1 MENKELKEF
10 MEILRKVKDTHR
22 FMLFMYFCKPLLES
36 GESVEDIWEA
46 WVQSGI

>member
-10 MEILRKVKDTHR
+10 KKILHEVTDPRR
-22 FMLFMYFCKPLLES
+22 FLLFMYFCKPLLES

-46 WVQSGI
+46 WKQSGL

>member
-10 MEILRKVKDTHR
+10 KEILHKVKDPHR
-22 FMLFMYFCKPLLES
+22 FLLFMCFCKPLLES

-46 WVQSGI
+46 WKQSGL